1 LVEHPAGNR
10 LGHHT
15 GRSPRPLLPL
25 LVVVLFADCGSL
37 ASAAD
42 RIIFR
47 DLKIESSRTVESFD
61 VDGVGLDD
69 GTVVGWD
76 RIKQATV
83 ASGQAEFDQLL
94 AELGLPLLRV
104 QQRMKSEDY
113 RGVSEPAEALLPK
126 YLGRDSETA
135 FVVTLAATWGRIAS
149 GRQEEAL
156 VPYLYCLDWIKR
168 RKGKGIPWPGKRRL
182 DVDLNT
188 GICQEIPPLWTDSDR
203 AAKVLPDVGKAIGA
217 MARPWLPGVR
227 IYYAALANA
236 ANEDERVTLA
246 LRELPSDEYWT
257 LYRTIA
263 LSTASE
269 KPASEKPAS
278 EKLRSEKLRSEK
290 DKAILREGSLTGDPL
305 QRALSLYWLGRQ
317 GLAEDA
323 GAMHDAGL
331 VDLIRVAA
339 IFGDDYSGVAA
350 QALYLVMEDLQKAG
364 DAVGA
369 VAVRREILE
378 RYGTSAAA
386 DRLRQ

>member
-1 LVEHPAGNR
+1 
-10 LGHHT
+10 
-15 GRSPRPLLPL
+15 
-25 LVVVLFADCGSL
+25 
-37 ASAAD
+37 
-42 RIIFR
+42 
-47 DLKIESSRTVESFD
+47 
-61 VDGVGLDD
+61 
-69 GTVVGWD
+69 
-76 RIKQATV
+76 
-83 ASGQAEFDQLL
+83 
-94 AELGLPLLRV
+94 
-104 QQRMKSEDY
+104 
-113 RGVSEPAEALLPK
+113 
-126 YLGRDSETA
+126 
-135 FVVTLAATWGRIAS
+135 
-149 GRQEEAL
+149 
-156 VPYLYCLDWIKR
+156 
-168 RKGKGIPWPGKRRL
+168 
-182 DVDLNT
+182 
-188 GICQEIPPLWTDSDR
+188 
-203 AAKVLPDVGKAIGA
+203 